1 MSLEHYC
8 TATKYKVITI
18 LIHHMDIC
26 MLHPLCALYS
36 FMWFFSVYPSHL
48 YDFTLKKFPN
58 LLPFIGVSEN

>member
-8 TATKYKVITI
+8 TAPKYKVITI

-36 FMWFFSVYPSHL
+36 FMWFFSVYQSHL
-48 YDFTLKKFPN
+48 YDFILNKFPS
-58 LLPFIGVSEN
+58 LLPFIDVSEN